1 MGMTFN
7 ESTAVITRI
16 GNAQAELLDHSG
28 HVNRGLG
35 RAKANELVGE
45 INNLRHR
52 VGWKPLDMAGR
63 WKRQGR

>member
-35 RAKANELVGE
+35 RHERGRTLVWELA
-45 INNLRHR
+45 R
-52 VGWKPLDMAGR
+52 MAECSDPDTDSSPG
-63 WKRQGR
+63 G